1 MEFIDFIIMSGRAVV
16 YPVLAGTYERNIGL
30 DTTWPKET
38 KAYSDLVVRWIQD
51 FRRTIDYLETRDD
64 IDLERLAFHGFSWGG
79 WNGPIVL
86 ALDDRFKTGVFV
98 SGGIPPTL
106 ARPEASSASF
116 ASRVTQP
123 VLMISGKNDILR
135 PVETF
140 QRPMFESLG
149 TADEDKR
156 HAILDGGHLPP
167 RNQLIRETLD
177 WLDRYL
183 EPVN

>member
-1 MEFIDFIIMSGRAVV
+1 M
-16 YPVLAGTYERNIGL
+16 
-30 DTTWPKET
+30 
-38 KAYSDLVVRWIQD
+38 
-51 FRRTIDYLETRDD
+51 
-64 IDLERLAFHGFSWGG
+64 
-79 WNGPIVL
+79 
-86 ALDDRFKTGVFV
+86 FV

-116 ASRVTQP
+116 ASRVSQP

-149 TADEDKR
+149 TADEDKH
-156 HAILDGGHLPP
+156 HAILDSGHEPP
-167 RNQLIRETLD
+167 RNPLIRETLD

-183 EPVN
+183 GPVN